1 MEKILENLVTE
12 PEESAH
18 SSLEE
23 QTVSNFKGSS
33 NQEATNPS
41 TMPSKINNILPDD
54 KDGNQSV
61 EEEIDDVMNV
71 LKDLND
77 VASGTFA
84 TTTNNEVAKQTDR
97 NHVVPHSVVESLTS
111 VQDVAKVVDF
121 SKPCISNSSN
131 RHISASQ
138 AADEQCAKLNARQ
151 LELEK
156 RFASI
161 SNRVNQMRCRMFGSH
176 VADEI
181 TKLKTFYE
189 NSLQSNHGSQSLNY
203 NSISTSDPSRMQI
216 TQASKHLSN
225 TIISK
230 PGGIQLPI
238 LPNSLRVSG
247 RPLQPEGISL
257 PSTPLTLNPHSS
269 TSQSISSGFSL
280 PSVKQL
286 KNPPSLPTT
295 PLSPNDIDV
304 SSNTVTP
311 KPSKTHLSGLNSYP
325 LSSESECISESGL
338 TAPSKKAKVEKM
350 KKYKPGKEKV
360 PDLNQAQEISA
371 LTSKQEFFSAE
382 ENEEIRDGLN
392 HLQANLKHLV
402 YSYDSEAT
410 ESSSGGE
417 SCDEF
422 DNYPDTSYQH
432 NQRDR
437 ESKLYQRLKNYQ
449 SIQSGAQIKYK
460 SNNQTSHV
468 PSIKNRAKWT
478 WLSNRAQIGS
488 KWTWLTAQISDLE
501 YRIRQQND
509 LVRQIRALKGPVM
522 LGEQDLPTTDI
533 EKVELNQTSRCGQ
546 EQNMKIQEPKECKWR
561 DTTELF
567 DSSGRKIII
576 REPIMPSDVDESANG
591 TESNSGEAIKNTANQ
606 TAKIEEGNAV
616 SNPTVVSSNTLTEG
630 MKSFQTTSG
639 SCRTRPLKQLR
650 RRCII
655 PTKGLY
661 RSSARAGKEST
672 VRCDC
677 IHPLYSC
684 AICFGR
690 SNHTQAPDPVFQDR
704 ARTISLLDHSYHQV
718 LSNSKSDVP
727 LEILIMQR
735 LKNRSWMQVGTSGSK
750 EQDIAVTCSESKREL
765 MNEKERRKEE
775 RRLKKLAAKTA
786 AIASGQTEDT
796 KSKNRKKYAAAK
808 KRKLERELELELE
821 EEGLITSEIS
831 AEEIKAMIDERRVKL
846 ESKKSKFGSNSNKR
860 RNSEGSNKDAKKKR
874 LKMLSTNEKIRRKSV
889 TVHHQADG
897 NIHAM
902 TDLSGNCDEFD
913 EIEASSVTSSS
924 LPSPSVHGIHQLP
937 TLDQIRRKR
946 ETAFDIDNI
955 VIPYSTMAS
964 ARVEKLKYKEIQT
977 PVWRIVEDVEEN
989 KSTQQKG
996 ATTQGGS
1003 LSNIQGKD
1011 KDENETDVSSD
1022 ITNKN
1027 LDETDTEI
1035 SDIHS
1040 ATIRTSDSKEP
1051 TKDISLQADPKL
1063 MKVSSDTALNNL
1075 ESASD
1080 AGKNIAVVDLHSNDH
1095 DGQDIHE
1102 DNAENTDIIEDISD
1116 ILYQNRHAKAE
1127 IEEQI
1132 RWRTPL
1138 WKSSGG
1144 QRAVHRSFSTASS
1157 TGGRESRDNPL
1168 SSVNLNINDQSK
1180 HVGDMKSDK
1189 IGNRA
1194 NQRQD
1199 SRSSNAEKSKAFDA
1213 GGSLSSGCNTPDP
1226 LSPSMVE
1233 KVDTLEVNTRP
1244 STPTD
1249 NSIQVNTDVAVT
1261 PNIAASI
1268 KNRRRT
1274 SSATKSRDR
1283 NPSEDASVSA
1293 SSTAAH
1299 SRCTTPIDQPPAN
1312 IRASSQT
1319 SSGGNTWS
1327 SPFSAHG
1334 HPTSSYYSLVEVRPF
1349 EPREFPL
1356 SEDAYT
1362 NMQNEDKKQV
1372 FRCLIL
1378 L

>member
-12 PEESAH
+12 EESAH
-18 SSLEE
+18 SSEE
-23 QTVSNFKGSS
+23 RTVPNFQGLNNLGSS
-33 NQEATNPS
+33 NSSETTTKSN
-41 TMPSKINNILPDD
+41 TILTDD
-54 KDGNQSV
+54 KDENHSV

-77 VASGTFA
+77 VATGTFA
-84 TTTNNEVAKQTDR
+84 TTSSNEVVKQSEKNTVD
-97 NHVVPHSVVESLTS
+97 PHSVVESLTS

-121 SKPCISNSSN
+121 SKTCINDSPQT
-131 RHISASQ
+131 HMSASQ

-161 SNRVNQMRCRMFGSH
+161 STRVNQMRCRMFGSH

-181 TKLKTFYE
+181 TKLKAFYE
-189 NSLQSNHGSQSLNY
+189 KSTIQSIQGSQSANPNLPP
-203 NSISTSDPSRMQI
+203 SDQSKIQI
-216 TQASKHLSN
+216 TQPSKLLSN
-225 TIISK
+225 TTISR
-230 PGGIQLPI
+230 PGGIQLPL

-247 RPLQPEGISL
+247 RIIQPEGITL
-257 PSTPLTLNPHSS
+257 PNTPLTINSPS
-269 TSQSISSGFSL
+269 TGQAISGGVLTSN
-280 PSVKQL
+280 KQL
-286 KNPPSLPTT
+286 KNSLSLPTT
-295 PLSPNDIDV
+295 PLSPTDIDV
-304 SSNTVTP
+304 SSSTAASQQSIKNDI
-311 KPSKTHLSGLNSYP
+311 SGLNSYTLTSENASHSENT
-325 LSSESECISESGL
+325 LSV
-338 TAPSKKAKVEKM
+338 PSKKLKVDRI
-350 KKYKPGKEKV
+350 KKNKVGKEKIA
-360 PDLNQAQEISA
+360 DMNQAQELDTYIN
-371 LTSKQEFFSAE
+371 KPEFFSGE
-382 ENEEIRDGLN
+382 ENEEIKDGLN

-449 SIQSGAQIKYK
+449 SIQSGIQSQIKSK
-460 SNNQTSHV
+460 SNNQSNQV
-468 PSIKNRAKWT
+468 PPSIKHRAKWT

-509 LVRQIRALKGPVM
+509 LVRQIRALKGPVT
-522 LGEQDLPTTDI
+522 LGEQDLVNTTI
-533 EKVELNQTSRCGQ
+533 EKHELD
-546 EQNMKIQEPKECKWR
+546 QNARFGKDQVTEREDRVDITKR
-561 DTTELF
+561 DTTELI
-567 DSSGRKIII
+567 DSTGRKIII
-576 REPIMPSDVDESANG
+576 REPIIPIDMKEIVNSKELSQNEEIKDANVP
-591 TESNSGEAIKNTANQ
+591 TARNEA
-606 TAKIEEGNAV
+606 ENAIINRV
-616 SNPTVVSSNTLTEG
+616 GGSFNILADS
-630 MKSFQTTSG
+630 MKSNQMSSG

-661 RSSARAGKEST
+661 RSSARAAKEST

-727 LEILIMQR
+727 LEIVIMQK
-735 LKNRSWMQVGTSGSK
+735 LKNRSWMHVASIGSK
-750 EQDIAVTCSESKREL
+750 DQDMSATSTENKRESL
-765 MNEKERRKEE
+765 NEKERRKEE

-786 AIASGQTEDT
+786 ALASGQVEDI

-808 KRKLERELELELE
+808 KRKMERELEMELE

-831 AEEIKAMIDERRVKL
+831 PEELKAMVEERRIKL
-846 ESKKSKFGSNSNKR
+846 ESKKSKFSSNSNKR

-874 LKMLSTNEKIRRKSV
+874 LKMLANNEKIRRKSV

-902 TDLSGNCDEFD
+902 TDLSGNGDDFD

-937 TLDQIRRKR
+937 TMEQIRRKR

-977 PVWRIVEDVEEN
+977 PVWRIIDEEEDASKHTTPKQCSKVEECSSRIN
-989 KSTQQKG
+989 QSTDTKFAAG
-996 ATTQGGS
+996 
-1003 LSNIQGKD
+1003 
-1011 KDENETDVSSD
+1011 ESSD
-1022 ITNKN
+1022 IENRKLDQLDTKILNSQTEVLSASGSEQLTNTSQQTDLELLKAPEKPE
-1027 LDETDTEI
+1027 LSKSETVFDSKKASSNIVLLTNDHHD
-1035 SDIHS
+1035 SQ
-1040 ATIRTSDSKEP
+1040 DSKEDNIGNI
-1051 TKDISLQADPKL
+1051 DIL
-1063 MKVSSDTALNNL
+1063 
-1075 ESASD
+1075 
-1080 AGKNIAVVDLHSNDH
+1080 
-1095 DGQDIHE
+1095 
-1102 DNAENTDIIEDISD
+1102 EDISD

-1157 TGGRESRDNPL
+1157 TGGRESRDNQL
-1168 SSVNLNINDQSK
+1168 ASVNLNINDQSK
-1180 HVGDMKSDK
+1180 SVGEMKSEK
-1189 IGNRA
+1189 TGNRT

-1199 SRSSNAEKSKAFDA
+1199 SRSSNIEKSKGFDA

-1244 STPTD
+1244 STPTE
-1249 NSIQVNTDVAVT
+1249 NTVQVNSDTTVAA
-1261 PNIAASI
+1261 NIAASI

-1274 SSATKSRDR
+1274 SSATRSRDR

-1299 SRCTTPIDQPPAN
+1299 SRCTTPIEQPQAN
-1312 IRASSQT
+1312 LRISSHT
-1319 SSGGNTWS
+1319 PSTGNTWS
-1327 SPFSAHG
+1327 SPFSGHA
-1334 HPTSSYYSLVEVRPF
+1334 HPTSSYYSHVEIRPF
-1349 EPREFPL
+1349 EPRQFPL
-1356 SEDAYT
+1356 SEDAYR
-1362 NMQNEDKKQV
+1362 NMQNEDHKQV
-1372 FRCLIL
+1372 N
-1378 L
+1378 

>member
-12 PEESAH
+12 EESAH

-23 QTVSNFKGSS
+23 RTVPNFQGLNSQGSS
-33 NQEATNPS
+33 NTSEITTKTN
-41 TMPSKINNILPDD
+41 TILTDD
-54 KDGNQSV
+54 KDENHSV

-77 VASGTFA
+77 VATGTFA
-84 TTTNNEVAKQTDR
+84 TTSSNEAVKPSEKNTVD
-97 NHVVPHSVVESLTS
+97 PHSVVESLTS

-121 SKPCISNSSN
+121 SKTCITDSPQT
-131 RHISASQ
+131 HMSASQ

-161 SNRVNQMRCRMFGSH
+161 STRVNQMRCRMFGSH

-181 TKLKTFYE
+181 TKLKVFYE
-189 NSLQSNHGSQSLNY
+189 KSTIQSIQGSQSANPNLQL
-203 NSISTSDPSRMQI
+203 SDQSKMQI
-216 TQASKHLSN
+216 MQPSKLLSN
-225 TIISK
+225 TTISR
-230 PGGIQLPI
+230 PGGIQLPL

-247 RPLQPEGISL
+247 RIIQPEGITL
-257 PSTPLTLNPHSS
+257 PNTPLTMNSPS
-269 TSQSISSGFSL
+269 TGQAISGGVLTSG
-280 PSVKQL
+280 KQL
-286 KNPPSLPTT
+286 KNSLSLPTT
-295 PLSPNDIDV
+295 PLSPTDIEV
-304 SSNTVTP
+304 SRSTTISQQSTKNEI
-311 KPSKTHLSGLNSYP
+311 SGLNSCP
-325 LSSESECISESGL
+325 LTSDNACFPENTLSV
-338 TAPSKKAKVEKM
+338 PSKKVKVDRT
-350 KKYKPGKEKV
+350 KKNKVGKEKIT
-360 PDLNQAQEISA
+360 DLSQAQELDTYIS
-371 LTSKQEFFSAE
+371 KPEFFSGE
-382 ENEEIRDGLN
+382 ENEEIKDGLN

-449 SIQSGAQIKYK
+449 SIQSGIQSQIKSK
-460 SNNQTSHV
+460 SNNQNNQV
-468 PSIKNRAKWT
+468 PPSIKHRAKWT

-509 LVRQIRALKGPVM
+509 LVRQIRALKGPVT
-522 LGEQDLPTTDI
+522 LGEQDLLNTALEKHELDQNPRFGKDQVIESKDQLDI
-533 EKVELNQTSRCGQ
+533 TK
-546 EQNMKIQEPKECKWR
+546 R
-561 DTTELF
+561 DTTELI
-567 DSSGRKIII
+567 DSTGRKIII
-576 REPIMPSDVDESANG
+576 REPIIPIDMKEIANDKELSRDEVIKDANVP
-591 TESNSGEAIKNTANQ
+591 
-606 TAKIEEGNAV
+606 TAKNEAENAIINRV
-616 SNPTVVSSNTLTEG
+616 GGSYNILTDS
-630 MKSFQTTSG
+630 MKSNQMSIG
-639 SCRTRPLKQLR
+639 SSRTRPLKQLR

-661 RSSARAGKEST
+661 RSSARAAKEST

-727 LEILIMQR
+727 LEIVIMQK
-735 LKNRSWMQVGTSGSK
+735 LKNRSWMHVASIGSK
-750 EQDIAVTCSESKREL
+750 DQDISATSTENKRESL
-765 MNEKERRKEE
+765 NEKERRKEE

-786 AIASGQTEDT
+786 ALASGQVEDI

-808 KRKLERELELELE
+808 KRKMERELEMELE

-831 AEEIKAMIDERRVKL
+831 PEELKAMVEERRVKL
-846 ESKKSKFGSNSNKR
+846 ESKKSKFSSNSNKR
-860 RNSEGSNKDAKKKR
+860 RNSEGSNKDAKRKR
-874 LKMLSTNEKIRRKSV
+874 LKMLANNEKIRRKSV

-902 TDLSGNCDEFD
+902 TDLSGNGDDYD

-924 LPSPSVHGIHQLP
+924 LPSPSVHGMHQLP
-937 TLDQIRRKR
+937 TMEQIRRKR

-977 PVWRIVEDVEEN
+977 PVWRIVDEEEDASKHTTPKQYSKAEECSSRSN
-989 KSTQQKG
+989 Q
-996 ATTQGGS
+996 TT
-1003 LSNIQGKD
+1003 
-1011 KDENETDVSSD
+1011 ETKLAAGESSD
-1022 ITNKN
+1022 IENKTEDQLHTKIANSQKEVLSVSGSEQLTTNTSQQTDSKFLKAPEKQELN
-1027 LDETDTEI
+1027 KSETVFDSKKASSNTN
-1035 SDIHS
+1035 DHHS
-1040 ATIRTSDSKEP
+1040 SQDSKENIENI
-1051 TKDISLQADPKL
+1051 DIL
-1063 MKVSSDTALNNL
+1063 
-1075 ESASD
+1075 
-1080 AGKNIAVVDLHSNDH
+1080 
-1095 DGQDIHE
+1095 
-1102 DNAENTDIIEDISD
+1102 EDISD

-1157 TGGRESRDNPL
+1157 TGGRESRDNQL

-1180 HVGDMKSDK
+1180 SVGEMKSEK
-1189 IGNRA
+1189 TGNRT

-1199 SRSSNAEKSKAFDA
+1199 SRSSNAEKSKGFDA

-1244 STPTD
+1244 STPTE
-1249 NSIQVNTDVAVT
+1249 NTVQVNSDTTVAA
-1261 PNIAASI
+1261 NIAASI

-1299 SRCTTPIDQPPAN
+1299 SRCTTPIEQPPATFR
-1312 IRASSQT
+1312 ISSHT
-1319 SSGGNTWS
+1319 PSSGNTWS
-1327 SPFSAHG
+1327 SPFSGHA
-1334 HPTSSYYSLVEVRPF
+1334 HPTSSYYSLVEIRPF
-1349 EPREFPL
+1349 EPRQFPL
-1356 SEDAYT
+1356 SEDAYR
-1362 NMQNEDKKQV
+1362 NMQNEDHKQV
-1372 FRCLIL
+1372 N
-1378 L
+1378 